1 MEDRKVGKGSISLI
15 LRTLATG
22 GFVPTSEPTDADLVL
37 ANAFPSRNLLS
48 KFSPGCMI
56 NHFPGEHE
64 LCSKDRM
71 AKLLRHMPFCP
82 QTFVLPEEETDSSR
96 RIGQTRKMCFWNA
109 NCEDCEDC
117 FFWEGE
123 FPSLV
128 KS

>member
-1 MEDRKVGKGSISLI
+1 MGKGSISLI

-48 KFSPGCMI
+48 KFPPGCMI

-82 QTFVLPEEETDSSR
+82 QTFVLPEEETDSCLLNWMKVEDVFLVS
-96 RIGQTRKMCFWNA
+96 NS
-109 NCEDCEDC
+109 EDCED
-117 FFWEGE
+117 
-123 FPSLV
+123 
-128 KS
+128 